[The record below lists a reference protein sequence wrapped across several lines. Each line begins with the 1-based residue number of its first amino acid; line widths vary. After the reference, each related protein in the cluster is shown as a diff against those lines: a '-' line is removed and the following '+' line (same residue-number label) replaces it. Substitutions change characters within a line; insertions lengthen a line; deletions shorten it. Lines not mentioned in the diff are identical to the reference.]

1 MNLTNMP
8 RIFQGHV
15 CAYIMKPDPFDFA
28 QPFELSLILGY
39 DFQNP
44 ITSLVLHYMHQYET
58 CNNFTMIL
66 VKQKP
71 FLR

>member
-1 MNLTNMP
+1 MYLTNVP

-39 DFQNP
+39 DF
-44 ITSLVLHYMHQYET
+44 
-58 CNNFTMIL
+58 
-66 VKQKP
+66 
-71 FLR
+71 